1 MEKSI
6 NTILSKLS
14 VASRIANEK
23 LMCDIGL
30 HSGQA
35 QILRELGEND
45 GRSQAELVRSLC
57 VSAPTVNK
65 MVSRLSEAGFVT
77 TRQCP
82 EDNRLMRVR
91 LTAKGARI
99 QPKIEE
105 QLRKLETALLSGFS
119 ETENVLL
126 PILLEKI
133 HANLSPIA
141 SRK

>member
-1 MEKSI
+1 MENSV
-6 NTILSKLS
+6 NILISKIAI
-14 VASRIANEK
+14 VSRIANEK

-45 GRSQAELVRSLC
+45 GSSQAELVRSLC

-65 MVSRLSEAGFVT
+65 MVSRLAEAGFVT

-82 EDNRLMRVR
+82 EDNRLVRVR

-99 QPKIEE
+99 QPEIKK
-105 QLRKLETALLSGFS
+105 QLRKLETALLAEFS

-126 PILLEKI
+126 PFLLEKI
-133 HANLSPIA
+133 HSNLQKIA
-141 SRK
+141 S